1 MGKVK
6 NEVEKTSKGN
16 SEVVT
21 EDLKEIKGENETMK
35 ETNSKVKL
43 NVATLSKVQKEVGY
57 NAKTVAKYPYINEE
71 GEVVYE
77 IHRMQNAEQPFY
89 TVRPLGNGE
98 FKTGLGK
105 VKTIPYNLPNLL
117 KSKEDGDVIFVTEGE
132 SKADVFNKLGY
143 VATTVPF
150 KGTDKWTSK
159 YNKYLKYA
167 NVLIVA
173 DNDDNARAFAEN
185 TFEEISDVANKVGI
199 LELTS
204 IYSDLK
210 EGGDI
215 EDLRNIVNDD
225 QQLKEVLDSI
235 IENFMTD
242 KEVD

>member
-1 MGKVK
+1 MGQSKK
-6 NEVEKTSKGN
+6 VEKTLN
-16 SEVVT
+16 ENIEVMT
-21 EDLKEIKGENETMK
+21 EDLKEKEEKEKMK
-35 ETNSKVKL
+35 ETNSKIKL
-43 NVATLSKVQKEVGY
+43 NIATFSKIQKDVEYKPSVIARY
-57 NAKTVAKYPYINEE
+57 QYINED

-77 IHRMQNAEQPFY
+77 IQRMKNAEQPFY
-89 TVRPLGNGE
+89 ATRPLGNGE
-98 FKTGLGK
+98 YKTGLGK
-105 VKTIPYNLPNLL
+105 VKTIIYNLPNVL

-132 SKADVFNKLGY
+132 SKADVLNELGY

-150 KGTDKWTSK
+150 KGADKWTSK

-173 DNDDNARAFAEN
+173 DNDDNSREFSEN

-204 IYSDLK
+204 MYQDLK

-225 QQLKEVLDSI
+225 NYLKEVLDSI
-235 IENFMTD
+235 IKEFMTD

>member
-1 MGKVK
+1 MAQAEK
-6 NEVEKTSKGN
+6 VEKTSKEN
-16 SEVVT
+16 NKVVT
-21 EDLKEIKGENETMK
+21 EKLNKKEEEKEMK
-35 ETNSKVKL
+35 NKKVEL
-43 NVATLSKVQKEVGY
+43 NVATLSKVQKEIGY
-57 NAKTVAKYPYINEE
+57 NATAVAKYPYPNEE

-77 IHRMQNAEQPFY
+77 IHRMKNAEQPFY

-98 FKTGLGK
+98 YKSGLGK
-105 VKTIPYNLPNLL
+105 VKTIPYNLPNVL
-117 KSKEDGDVIFVTEGE
+117 KAKEDGDIILVTEGE
-132 SKADVFNKLGY
+132 SKANVLNELGY

-159 YNKYLKYA
+159 YNKYVKYA

-173 DNDDNARAFAEN
+173 DNDDNSRAFAEN

-204 IYSDLK
+204 IYPNLK
-210 EGGDI
+210 ENGDI

-225 QQLKEVLDSI
+225 QQLKEVLDTI